1 MVGGSMNGKTNDP
14 PGGYSMEVVTLRPP
28 FCFACA
34 YSRNVWQA
42 PRTGDILPG
51 GKVDADI
58 KKSPHASVS
67 EAVGASW
74 VRRRVGYSPATPL
87 LQVSLS
93 SGRPSS
99 GTYCTTSC
107 GLPAAS
113 MTGLM
118 WIASPWFEPV
128 LSVQPSKNK
137 HSPSPGIVDDVADSL
152 ALEGVFQFA
161 GTDFGEYVHIF
172 ILLCG

>member
-1 MVGGSMNGKTNDP
+1 MVGGSMNGKTNNP

-34 YSRNVWQA
+34 YSRNVWQM
-42 PRTGDILPG
+42 PRTGDALPG

-74 VRRRVGYSPATPL
+74 VMRRVGYSPTTPL

-93 SGRPSS
+93 SGRLSS

-137 HSPSPGIVDDVADSL
+137 HSPSPASL
-152 ALEGVFQFA
+152 
-161 GTDFGEYVHIF
+161 TM
-172 ILLCG
+172 

>member
-74 VRRRVGYSPATPL
+74 VRRRVGYSP
-87 LQVSLS
+87 
-93 SGRPSS
+93 
-99 GTYCTTSC
+99 TTVVAGFAVFGPFLFRDILHNKLRLASC
-107 GLPAAS
+107 INDRAD
-113 MTGLM
+113 
-118 WIASPWFEPV
+118 V
-128 LSVQPSKNK
+128 DSVT
-137 HSPSPGIVDDVADSL
+137 VV
-152 ALEGVFQFA
+152 
-161 GTDFGEYVHIF
+161 
-172 ILLCG
+172 

>member
-67 EAVGASW
+67 EAVGL
-74 VRRRVGYSPATPL
+74 RR
-87 LQVSLS
+87 
-93 SGRPSS
+93 SG
-99 GTYCTTSC
+99 
-107 GLPAAS
+107 
-113 MTGLM
+113 
-118 WIASPWFEPV
+118 
-128 LSVQPSKNK
+128 
-137 HSPSPGIVDDVADSL
+137 
-152 ALEGVFQFA
+152 
-161 GTDFGEYVHIF
+161 GE
-172 ILLCG
+172 

>member
-42 PRTGDILPG
+42 PRTGDAPPG

-74 VRRRVGYSPATPL
+74 VMRRVGYSPTTPL
-87 LQVSLS
+87 LQVAGPGLS
-93 SGRPSS
+93 WYSMRNCALPCSS
-99 GTYCTTSC
+99 
-107 GLPAAS
+107 
-113 MTGLM
+113 M
-118 WIASPWFEPV
+118 
-128 LSVQPSKNK
+128 
-137 HSPSPGIVDDVADSL
+137 
-152 ALEGVFQFA
+152 
-161 GTDFGEYVHIF
+161 
-172 ILLCG
+172 